1 MGVKEYHTV
10 VQANSLSLGKEMVQ
24 LDDYFDY
31 ALYCA

>member
-1 MGVKEYHTV
+1 MGVKEHYTV
-10 VQANSLSLGKEMVQ
+10 VQANSLGLDKEMFQ